1 MLGKAMNPRLAFL
14 TEIQEVKAEI
24 KDSNSDI
31 PPLSESVPFSP
42 QAYDAISVP
51 ILESLIDC
59 TQQIGTLL
67 VDAPYQLNLGII
79 LYKELLM
86 EVCDHYFKEYER
98 INNFIDVR
106 PTPGA
111 IRVKISGFV
120 RSPMQRALDK
130 LRRISIPVLHSIK
143 NRILPRTAPR
153 IGWAGTTSFPWYEL
167 GKQLF
172 DFAILSNP
180 VKIDTP
186 VKFPLYNAQLGILRQ
201 WVAHI
206 NLKMIDLFQVD
217 DDTLRPFDFSGI
229 DSLLVQMSSVQ
240 VVGNEKLDFLITG
253 TLGIMQTRLVALHA
267 QSRGIP
273 IMTLHHGSHHNIFA
287 EPRLYLYEDILPDA
301 LVDYGSVEEQRA
313 GGYFGRTKNL
323 SGRSI
328 QFFSR
333 SDSYVQSKYQGGK
346 IDSAASLTGR
356 KIVFLASSGWEQKRF
371 GPHRDVHP
379 STYLAWQEQLL
390 IWLEKQSK
398 CQPYLRPHPKR
409 VTTRYDVDGYQL
421 LEGNLGEV
429 IDFAEVF
436 VIDRL
441 STSLSY
447 IAATNKPILFFDPLL
462 LRTFPQV
469 LEDIRGRCHYAQVD
483 IMAPEEG
490 FARMEADL
498 SRSCKHTFVPK
509 YCLTENAGQSEV
521 SAVAEAVAQAVFLE
535 G

>member
-1 MLGKAMNPRLAFL
+1 MNPRLPFL
-14 TEIQEVKAEI
+14 TEIQEIKAEI

-42 QAYDAISVP
+42 QVYDAISAP

-98 INNFIDVR
+98 INNFIDSR
-106 PTPGA
+106 PAPGS

-120 RSPMQRALDK
+120 RSPTQRVLDK
-130 LRRISIPVLHSIK
+130 FRRMSIPVLHSIK
-143 NRILPRTAPR
+143 NLILPRTAPR
-153 IGWAGTTSFPWYEL
+153 IGWVGPTSFPWYDL

-172 DFAILSNP
+172 NFGILSNP
-180 VKIDTP
+180 VKVDTP

-201 WVAHI
+201 WIAHI

-217 DDTLRPFDFSGI
+217 DDTLRPFGFSVI
-229 DSLLVQMSSVQ
+229 DSLLVQLSSILVM
-240 VVGNEKLDFLITG
+240 GSEKLDLLITG

-273 IMTLHHGSHHNIFA
+273 IMILHHGSHHNIFA

-313 GGYFGRTKNL
+313 AGYFGRTKNL

-328 QFFSR
+328 RFFSR
-333 SDSYVQSKYQGGK
+333 SDSIVQSLYQGDEINLAAPLDGK
-346 IDSAASLTGR
+346 
-356 KIVFLASSGWEQKRF
+356 KIVFFASSGWEQKRF

-379 STYLAWQEQLL
+379 LTYLIWQEKLL
-390 IWLEKQSK
+390 IWLEEQFHRR
-398 CQPYLRPHPKR
+398 PYVRPHPKR
-409 VTTRYDVDGYQL
+409 VSTRYDVEGYPL
-421 LEGNLGEV
+421 LEGDLGEV
-429 IDFAEVF
+429 IEFADVF
-436 VIDRL
+436 VLDRPT
-441 STSLSY
+441 SSLSY
-447 IAATNKPILFFDPLL
+447 VAATNKPILFFDPLL
-462 LRTFPQV
+462 IRTFPQV
-469 LEDIRGRCHYAQVD
+469 LDDIRGRCHYAQVD
-483 IMAPEEG
+483 ITAPEEG
-490 FARMEADL
+490 LAIMEADL
-498 SRSCKHTFVPK
+498 TKSCKHTFVPK
-509 YCLTENAGQSEV
+509 YCLTKNTSQSEV
-521 SAVAEAVAQAVFLE
+521 SAVAEAVAQAVFSE